1 MGLVNMDNAIARPHF
16 LLRWRNW
23 THNLGRFLAQH
34 KVTPNDISL
43 LGVVFAATA
52 GAAFYFSLQPD
63 ALDRAL
69 LLLLAAAAI
78 QLRRL
83 CGRLHTIVSRETVQ
97 PRPHTIFYDFPNRI
111 AEALI
116 LVPAGYAVQNLPFG
130 LELAW
135 GAAFLGLFSSYV
147 GQMRSGVPEPKSR
160 MTIKNLPMMLLSAA
174 SVLSVF
180 DRMVY
185 LPGIML
191 WIALI
196 IVNLA
201 AVATIWQRTLQIVHA
216 EEID

>member
-1 MGLVNMDNAIARPHF
+1 MDNAIARPHF

-23 THNLGRFLAQH
+23 THNLGRVLAQH
-34 KVTPNDISL
+34 NVTPNDISL

-83 CGRLHTIVSRETVQ
+83 SGRLHAIVTRESVQ
-97 PRPHTIFYDFPNRI
+97 PRPHAIFYDFPNRI

-135 GAAFLGLFSSYV
+135 GAAFLGLFNAYV
-147 GQMRSGVPEPKSR
+147 GQIGDDAPEPRSR
-160 MTIKNLPMMLLSAA
+160 ITITNLPMMLLSAA

-216 EEID
+216 EEMD

>member
-1 MGLVNMDNAIARPHF
+1 MDNAIARPHF

-23 THNLGRFLAQH
+23 AHNLGRFLAQH
-34 KVTPNDISL
+34 NVTPNDISL
-43 LGVVFAATA
+43 LGVMFAATA

-63 ALDRAL
+63 AMDRAL

-83 CGRLHTIVSRETVQ
+83 SGRLHAIVSRESVQ
-97 PRPHTIFYDFPNRI
+97 PRPHAIFYDFPNRI

-135 GAAFLGLFSSYV
+135 SAAFLGLV
-147 GQMRSGVPEPKSR
+147 QRLRRPNGNGVPETKSR
-160 MTIKNLPMMLLSAA
+160 MTIRNLPMMLLSAA

-180 DRMVY
+180 DRVVY

-191 WIALI
+191 WIAL
-196 IVNLA
+196 VVLNV
-201 AVATIWQRTLQIVHA
+201 AVVVAIWQRTLQIVHA
-216 EEID
+216 EETD

>member
-1 MGLVNMDNAIARPHF
+1 MTIMDHANAIARPHF

-34 KVTPNDISL
+34 NVTANDISL
-43 LGVVFAATA
+43 LGVMFAATA

-63 ALDRAL
+63 VLDRAL

-78 QLRRL
+78 QLHRL
-83 CGRLHTIVSRETVQ
+83 TGRLHTIVSRESVQ
-97 PRPHTIFYDFPNRI
+97 PRPHAIFYDLPNRI
-111 AEALI
+111 AEVLI

-135 GAAFLGLFSSYV
+135 SAALLGLFSAYV
-147 GQMRSGVPEPKSR
+147 RQMGSGVPETRSGV
-160 MTIKNLPMMLLSAA
+160 TVKNLPMMLLSAA
-174 SVLSVF
+174 SLLSVF
-180 DRMVY
+180 DRMVF

-196 IVNLA
+196 VMNLA
-201 AVATIWQRTLQIVHA
+201 LIFSIWQRTLQIVHA
-216 EEID
+216 EETE

>member
-1 MGLVNMDNAIARPHF
+1 MDNAIARPHF

-34 KVTPNDISL
+34 NVTPNDISL
-43 LGVVFAATA
+43 LGVIFAATA

-63 ALDRAL
+63 VMDRAL

-78 QLRRL
+78 QMRGLS
-83 CGRLHTIVSRETVQ
+83 GRLHAIVSRESVQ
-97 PRPHTIFYDFPNRI
+97 PRPHAIFYDFPNRI

-135 GAAFLGLFSSYV
+135 SAAFLGLFNAYV
-147 GQMRSGVPEPKSR
+147 GQMGSGVPETKGR

-174 SVLSVF
+174 SALSVF
-180 DRMVY
+180 DRVVY

-196 IVNLA
+196 VIN
-201 AVATIWQRTLQIVHA
+201 VALVVAIWQRTLQIVHA
-216 EEID
+216 EETD

>member
-1 MGLVNMDNAIARPHF
+1 MDNAIARPHF

-34 KVTPNDISL
+34 NVTPNDISL
-43 LGVVFAATA
+43 LGVIFAATA

-63 ALDRAL
+63 ALDRAI

-83 CGRLHTIVSRETVQ
+83 SGRLHGIVLRESVQ
-97 PRPHTIFYDFPNRI
+97 PRPHSIFYDLPNLI

-135 GAAFLGLFSSYV
+135 SAAFLGLFNAYV
-147 GQMRSGVPEPKSR
+147 GQMGSGVPETQGRP
-160 MTIKNLPMMLLSAA
+160 TIKNLPMLLLSAA
-174 SVLSVF
+174 SALSVF
-180 DRMVY
+180 DRMIY

-196 IVNLA
+196 AINLA
-201 AVATIWQRTLQIVHA
+201 VIVAIRQRTLQIVHA
-216 EEID
+216 EEMD

>member
-1 MGLVNMDNAIARPHF
+1 MDNAIARPHF

-34 KVTPNDISL
+34 NVTPNDISL
-43 LGVVFAATA
+43 LGVVCAATA

-63 ALDRAL
+63 ALDRTL

-78 QLRRL
+78 QLRRFS
-83 CGRLHTIVSRETVQ
+83 GRLHVIVSRESVQ
-97 PRPHTIFYDFPNRI
+97 PRPHAIFYDFPNRI

-135 GAAFLGLFSSYV
+135 GAAFLGLFSAYV
-147 GQMRSGVPEPKSR
+147 GQMGSGVPEPKSR

-174 SVLSVF
+174 SLLSVF
-180 DRMVY
+180 DRMIY
-185 LPGIML
+185 LPGIIL

-216 EEID
+216 EETD

>member
-1 MGLVNMDNAIARPHF
+1 MDNAIARPHF

-23 THNLGRFLAQH
+23 VHDLGRFLAQH
-34 KVTPNDISL
+34 NVTPNDISL
-43 LGVVFAATA
+43 LGVMFAATA
-52 GAAFYFSLQPD
+52 GVAFYFSLQPD
-63 ALDRAL
+63 AIDRVL
-69 LLLLAAAAI
+69 LLLLAAATI
-78 QLRRL
+78 QMRRL
-83 CGRLHTIVSRETVQ
+83 SGRLHAIVLRESVQ
-97 PRPHTIFYDFPNRI
+97 PRPHAIFYDFPNRI

-135 GAAFLGLFSSYV
+135 SAAFLGLFSAYV
-147 GQMRSGVPEPKSR
+147 GQMGSGVPEPKSR
-160 MTIKNLPMMLLSAA
+160 MTIKNLPMTLLSAA

-196 IVNLA
+196 IVNVA
-201 AVATIWQRTLQIVHA
+201 AIAMTWQRTLRIVHA
-216 EEID
+216 EETN

>member
-1 MGLVNMDNAIARPHF
+1 MDNVIARPHL

-23 THNLGRFLAQH
+23 AHNLGRFLAQH
-34 KVTPNDISL
+34 NVTPNDISL
-43 LGVVFAATA
+43 LGVMFAATA

-78 QLRRL
+78 QLRML
-83 CGRLHTIVSRETVQ
+83 CGRLLAIVSRESVQ
-97 PRPHTIFYDFPNRI
+97 PPRHAIFSDFPNRV

-130 LELAW
+130 LEMAW
-135 GAAFLGLFSSYV
+135 GAAFLGLFNAYV
-147 GQMRSGVPEPKSR
+147 GQMRTGVPESKSR
-160 MTIKNLPMMLLSAA
+160 MTINNLPMMLLSAA
-174 SVLSVF
+174 SLLSVF

-201 AVATIWQRTLQIVHA
+201 AIAAIWQRTLQIVHA
-216 EEID
+216 EEMD